1 MLSTKAIGS
10 ATQASH
16 YFFNR
21 DDYYSKEGELYERPS
36 EWYGKGAES
45 LGLKGTVDKKEFF
58 ELLAG
63 KLPNGEQ
70 IGLMKNGTIKHR
82 SGFDLTFSAPKSWS
96 LANYET
102 KDPIFDKIFEQSVK
116 YTLDLIER
124 DCAMANIY
132 KNKEQHMEKTGN
144 IIASLHFHRLSRELE
159 PNDHIH
165 SVIKN
170 ATQRNDGSWRALKSD
185 DPKKM
190 QHQYS
195 EGFFERTN
203 TRKKDYGAIQR
214 MYQAY
219 LAVNA
224 GFAIERTGD
233 TFWELKHVTKEKIT
247 EFSTR
252 REQILSDM
260 ELTGSSGGK
269 AAAVS
274 NLRTRVAKSNL
285 SRDEIATG
293 INARL
298 AKFQDKITIESLKQN
313 SINKIDDLSN
323 EQEQAK
329 IAVAYAI
336 NHLSEIAPSFSTTKL
351 LACAM
356 QHSFAKASITSLL
369 AAIDKAK
376 EIGVINI
383 LEKTNGDIAYVS
395 NKNIDIEKRILVNF
409 TESLN
414 SDRGIV
420 KSDNKFNK
428 WQKKYVPDLNKEQ
441 KDALAGVL
449 RSNDRVNA
457 IDGYDNSDKSKLI
470 AILSKMAS
478 KSWYN
483 PIVLTVSKNEAQDL
497 CDAKNIH
504 AKTVASY
511 LKSIEIKENKN
522 HGKINQDGEVLI
534 IDGSHRLNTKQHAE
548 LIRIAADNK
557 ARIIH
562 LYDSRQ
568 PENFQPGNAMQLL
581 KNAGMNIA
589 KLTTKVKSIMPNDVA
604 IKAEPDDRLR
614 HQDIVTDYLEYKLNA
629 SNQKIQ
635 IVTQSKN
642 SANKINVIVQQ
653 ELKAKN
659 LLGKDFN
666 TITYN
671 QRFLTTAQ
679 TKLAGQYRVGDL
691 VAFSKD
697 YVSLDVKKDLYYKIA
712 TIDKPNNVISL
723 ESGDKIIKWDP
734 NKVAGGRE
742 GVVKTY
748 EISKMQ
754 LYEHDKVFL
763 QQDFKE
769 HKLFKGQDIKIGKV
783 TDDKIELITS
793 SGKQHRLKRDS
804 NILAH
809 LNLSYA
815 KTAAQSYSDKP
826 DVILAEQLAF
836 RRQTNVKQFYK
847 VVAQAKDRIKIYTDN
862 KASYLE
868 TLKKHSGDTKPIVEM
883 ILSKVNNS
891 VANVT
896 REPISDIDAAISRLS
911 TISVS
916 DKSLSS
922 KYHKTLTSQKINTK
936 NFTYTLLKDCI
947 DSISEQE
954 AVFTRHNL
962 ESKMAE
968 SASKFNHVI
977 DISRLDIAIEKALN
991 KNKLYQTSLHGDL
1004 AYTTPR
1010 AVKLETKVLTLAKN
1024 TINNAYKFSNI
1035 NEVKPY
1041 LTAWQQNNTKLSA
1054 SQKSAVEKIT
1064 TTDNG
1069 LILVNGLAGVGKTT
1083 MLSAIKPLADNKGI
1097 KMIGLAPTN
1106 AATNELKERGIESCT
1121 LDSYLAQLVKSHR
1134 DKTINRDQKT
1144 LVILDESSM
1153 ASTEKLSN
1161 LLLLTKNTNT
1171 RLAFVGDVAQLPAI
1185 EQGKMFWF
1193 LQKIGIETTHV
1204 KDIIRQKNSPEYLDL
1219 VKKTYAGDFKAVL
1232 STMKKNGLAY
1242 DHKSIKESN
1251 PELNLDNK
1259 DELVFA
1265 RINFMIDKLLQRTQ
1279 ADRNSTRIVT
1289 PANNER
1295 NLFNVLYRK
1304 ELQRIGELSQK
1315 EFNTKIL
1322 VNSNLSK
1329 HKRSEAINYNVDQ
1342 VIKFNS
1348 NITDTNISKNDYLSI
1363 TDIDYKNNHLIL
1375 KNDKNS
1381 EFVLRLNQFKGDN
1394 AWKVTIFNQEDR
1406 NIATGDT
1413 IRWRITDKTKSR
1425 INMAEAK
1432 VIDANGGFVTVED
1445 QNGNTQ
1451 EIHFNNRADQ
1461 HWDHAYAGTAY
1472 TEQGKTA
1479 IYVWILMDSG
1489 QVKLASKPTFLVAL
1503 TRATDYGLIVTDD
1516 IDRFVKRLEITSGIK
1531 TSALESLG
1539 YKDRHK
1545 VKIKDNKQ
1553 SITVNDKNIH
1563 IKAASKIENNNPK
1576 TINKYNASELAAA
1589 LSLDAENVAINI
1601 LGKPLKKSGVNLY
1614 FGSNKGSLAVTISGK
1629 YQGTFKDFDTGDKGN
1644 LLTLIQQKLQL
1655 NFKETLEYAA
1665 KLINHTYSMDI
1676 DNNHTVSIRHNKTKN
1691 NEINEHQQKRIH
1703 YAQMLANEAINIKG
1717 TLAEKYLVNT
1727 RGINL
1732 TKWPVDVKFHPGIYN
1747 KLNNSSNPALLII
1760 ARNKDNKVQ
1769 AVQAIY
1775 LDPKNAEKAEVD
1787 IKKQTFGVL
1796 KGSLFYASNN
1806 SNDKS
1811 TAIICEGPEDALS
1824 IAKSDNSTA
1833 VFACLGKLNFINIPL
1848 SQMTGFNNIIL
1859 ALDNDGKNINDMPN
1873 IINAA
1878 NNIQSVSNHVWLTQ
1892 PNKIKEDYND
1902 LLKSS
1907 KCGHTL
1913 VNNVI
1918 NNAINLKDL
1927 SNDFKEKI
1935 TFGDRFLKNINTEIN
1950 ANTSYKISVNTDNK
1964 TSNIMNK
1971 TKEIDLQI

>member
-36 EWYGKGAES
+36 EWYGKGAE
-45 LGLKGTVDKKEFF
+45 LLDLKGTVDKKQFH

-96 LANYET
+96 IANYET
-102 KDPIFDKIFEQSVK
+102 KDPIFDKLFEQSVK

-124 DCAMANIY
+124 DCAMANVY
-132 KNKEQHMEKTGN
+132 KNKAQHMEKTGN
-144 IIASLHFHRLSRELE
+144 IVASLHFHRLSRELD
-159 PNDHIH
+159 PHDHIH
-165 SVIKN
+165 SVVKN
-170 ATQRNDGSWRALKSD
+170 MTQRTDGSWRALKSD

-195 EGFFERTN
+195 EGFFERIN

-214 MYQAY
+214 MYNAY
-219 LAVNA
+219 LAVDA

-233 TFWELKHVTKEKIT
+233 TFWELKHVSKEKIA

-252 REQILSDM
+252 REQILNDM
-260 ELTGSSGGK
+260 ELAGTSGGK
-269 AAAVS
+269 AASVS
-274 NLRTRVAKSNL
+274 NLRTRIAKFNL
-285 SRDEIATG
+285 SRDEIASG

-298 AKFQDKITIESLKQN
+298 AKFHEKITMESLKQN
-313 SINKIDDLSN
+313 SIINSN
-323 EQEQAK
+323 TLASEQEEAK
-329 IAVAYAI
+329 IAIAYAI
-336 NHLSEIAPSFSTTKL
+336 NHLSEIAPSFSTAKL

-356 QHSFAKASITSLL
+356 QHSFAKASVTSLL
-369 AAIDKAK
+369 AAINKAK
-376 EIGVINI
+376 ELGTINI
-383 LEKTNGDIAYVS
+383 LEKINGDIAYVS
-395 NKNIDIEKRILVNF
+395 NKNINIEKQILANYAA
-409 TESLN
+409 SAN

-428 WQKKYVPDLNKEQ
+428 WQKKFASDLNAEQ
-441 KDALAGVL
+441 KDALASVL

-457 IDGYDNSDKSKLI
+457 IDGYDNSDKNKLI
-470 AILSKMAS
+470 EILSKVTS

-483 PIVLTVSKNEAQDL
+483 PIVLTISKKEAQDL
-497 CDAKNIH
+497 CDAKNIN

-511 LKSIEIKENKN
+511 LKTVEIKENKN

-534 IDGSHRLNTKQHAE
+534 IDGSHRLNSKQHAE
-548 LIRIAADNK
+548 LGRIAANNK

-581 KNAGMNIA
+581 KDTGLNIA
-589 KLTTKVKSIMPNDVA
+589 KLTTAIKSIMPNDVA
-604 IKAEPDDRLR
+604 IKAESDDKVR
-614 HQDIVTDYLEYKLNA
+614 HQNLVTDYLAYKLNA
-629 SNQKIQ
+629 SNEKVQ
-635 IVTQSKN
+635 IVTQNKD
-642 SANKINVIVQQ
+642 SANELNIMVQQ
-653 ELKAKN
+653 ALKAQN
-659 LLGKDFN
+659 LLGREFTNAVYK
-666 TITYN
+666 
-671 QRFLTTAQ
+671 QRYLTTAQ
-679 TKLAGQYRVGDL
+679 TKLAGQYRAGDL
-691 VAFSKD
+691 VTFSKS
-697 YVSLDVKKDLYYKIA
+697 YASLDVKKDQYYKIDA
-712 TIDKPNNVISL
+712 IDKHNNVVSL
-723 ESGDKIIKWDP
+723 ELGDKKIKWDP

-748 EISKMQ
+748 EIAQMKF
-754 LYEHDKVFL
+754 YEHDKVFL

-769 HKLFKGQDIKIGKV
+769 YKLFKGQDLKIGKV
-783 TDDKIELITS
+783 SDDKIELITS
-793 SGKQHRLKRDS
+793 SGKQHKIKKDS
-804 NILAH
+804 KILNH

-815 KTAAQSYSDKP
+815 KTAAQSYNDKL
-826 DVILAEQLAF
+826 DVILAEQLSF
-836 RRQTNVKQFYK
+836 KRQTNVKQFYK
-847 VVAQAKDRIKIYTDN
+847 VVGQAKDGIKIYTDN
-862 KASYLE
+862 KKSYLE
-868 TLKKHSGDTKPIVEM
+868 TLKRHNGDTKPIVEM

-891 VANVT
+891 VANISK
-896 REPISDIDAAISRLS
+896 EPISEIDAVISKLS
-911 TISVS
+911 KISVS

-922 KYHKTLTSQKINTK
+922 KYHKTLSNQKINIK

-947 DSISEQE
+947 DNISEQE

-968 SASKFNHVI
+968 AASKFNHAI
-977 DISRLDIAIEKALN
+977 DISKLNIAIEKVLN
-991 KNKLYQTSLHGDL
+991 KNKLYQASLYGDL

-1010 AVKLETKVLTLAKN
+1010 AVKLETKVLTFAKN
-1024 TINNAYKFSNI
+1024 TINNAYEFSNI
-1035 NEVKPY
+1035 NEVKQY
-1041 LTAWQQNNTKLSA
+1041 LTTWQENNTKLSA

-1064 TTDNG
+1064 TTNNG

-1083 MLSAIKPLADNKGI
+1083 MLSAIKPLADNNGI
-1097 KMIGLAPTN
+1097 KMIGIAPTN
-1106 AATNELKERGIESCT
+1106 AATNEIKERGIESST
-1121 LDSYLAQLVKSHR
+1121 LDSYLAQLAKSHR

-1153 ASTEKLSN
+1153 ASTEKLCN
-1161 LLLLTKNTNT
+1161 LLLLTKDTTT

-1219 VKKTYAGDFKAVL
+1219 VKKTYAGDFKTVL
-1232 STMKKNGLAY
+1232 STMEKNGLAY
-1242 DHKSIKESN
+1242 DHKSLKESN

-1265 RINFMIDKLLQRTQ
+1265 RVNFMIDKLLQKTQ
-1279 ADRNSTRIVT
+1279 TERNNTRIVT

-1304 ELQRIGELSQK
+1304 ELQRIGELSQN

-1322 VNSNLSK
+1322 VNSNLAK
-1329 HKRSEAINYNVDQ
+1329 HKRSEAINYNIDQ

-1348 NITDTNISKNDYLSI
+1348 SITDANIKKNDYLTI
-1363 TDIDYKNNHLIL
+1363 ADIDYKNNYLTL
-1375 KNDKNS
+1375 KNDKDS

-1394 AWKVTIFNQEDR
+1394 AWKVIVFNQEER
-1406 NIATGDT
+1406 NIAKGDT

-1432 VIDANGGFVTVED
+1432 VVEANGRSVIVED
-1445 QNGNTQ
+1445 QKGIKQ
-1451 EIHFNNRADQ
+1451 EINFNNRTDQ

-1479 IYVWILMDSG
+1479 KYVGILMDSS

-1503 TRATDYGLIVTDD
+1503 TRATDHGLIVTDD
-1516 IDRFVKRLEITSGIK
+1516 IDRFAKRLEITSGIK

-1539 YKDRHK
+1539 YKDRTR
-1545 VKIKDNKQ
+1545 VNVKDNSK
-1553 SITVNDKNIH
+1553 SIPINDKTIQ
-1563 IKAASKIENNNPK
+1563 IQAASQRETNKPKI
-1576 TINKYNASELAAA
+1576 INKYNASELAAA
-1589 LSLDAENVAINI
+1589 LSLDAEKVAINI
-1601 LGKPLKKSGVNLY
+1601 LGKPLRKNGVNLH
-1614 FGSNKGSLAVTISGK
+1614 FGSNQGSLAVTISGK

-1655 NFKETLEYAA
+1655 NFKEALEYAA
-1665 KLINHTYSMDI
+1665 KLINHTSSMDI
-1676 DNNHTVSIRHNKTKN
+1676 GNNYKIATKHNKAN
-1691 NEINEHQQKRIH
+1691 NEINEHQQKQIH
-1703 YAQMLANEAINIKG
+1703 YAQKLASEAINIKD

-1732 TKWPVDVKFHPGIYN
+1732 NKWPEDVKFHPGIYT
-1747 KLNNSSNPALLII
+1747 KLNNSANPALLII
-1760 ARNKDNKVQ
+1760 ARDKDNKVQ

-1775 LDPKNAEKAEVD
+1775 LDPENAQKAEVD

-1796 KGSLFYASNN
+1796 KGALFCASNN
-1806 SNDKS
+1806 SNNKS

-1824 IAKSDNSTA
+1824 IARSDSAKA
-1833 VFACLGKLNFINIPL
+1833 VFACLGKSNFINIP
-1848 SQMTGFNNIIL
+1848 STKMIGFNNIIL
-1859 ALDNDGKNINDMPN
+1859 ALDNDGKNLNAMPN
-1873 IINAA
+1873 LINAA
-1878 NNIQSVSNHVWLTQ
+1878 NNLQSDTNHVWLTQ
-1892 PNKIKEDYND
+1892 PHKIKEDYND

-1907 KCGHTL
+1907 KYGHTL

-1918 NNAINLKDL
+1918 NNAVNLKDL
-1927 SNDFKEKI
+1927 NQEFKDKI
-1935 TFGDRFLKNINTEIN
+1935 TFGDSFKNTNNEIKTNINYN
-1950 ANTSYKISVNTDNK
+1950 ISVNIDNK
-1964 TSNIMNK
+1964 SANIVHK